1 MISVL
6 RMIKAIIFDF
16 DGVIAK
22 SNFPGAYVLEKLLAD
37 NGIKKSVKDLFPHFG
52 EPPKQIL
59 QEMLHR
65 RHVERIM
72 KEYTKIMTSDDYVRK
87 VKLVRGAKH
96 AIVNLKKRYRVSV
109 ASGAIRPSLLKVM
122 KHTGVKKY
130 FPVTLSANDVRHGKP
145 HPEILMKAMKKLKAK
160 KNEAV
165 YVCDAPNDVIAARRA
180 GIKSIVVLTGVLD
193 RKTAERM
200 KADFIIRDITKLG
213 ALLRKPN
220 RQMQFASS

>member
-1 MISVL
+1 
-6 RMIKAIIFDF
+6 MIKTIIFDF
-16 DGVIAK
+16 DGVIVK

-37 NGIKKSVKDLFPHFG
+37 NGIKKSVKYLFPHFG

-72 KEYTKIMTSDDYVRK
+72 KEYTKIMTSDDYVNK
-87 VKLVRGAKH
+87 VKLVKGTKTTLSKIRKDFKIA
-96 AIVNLKKRYRVSV
+96 V

-145 HPEILMKAMKKLKAK
+145 HPEILLKAMKKLKVK
-160 KNEAV
+160 KREAV

-193 RKTAERM
+193 RKTAKTM
-200 KADFIIRDITKLG
+200 KADFIIHDITKLG
-213 ALLRKPN
+213 ALLKEI
-220 RQMQFASS
+220 